1 MDLGASGWVEYDTR
15 VGRATASYAMRPW
28 SDGTVR
34 IPEGYVRLED
44 GGSTVRVFAV
54 RESLTL

>member
-1 MDLGASGWVEYDTR
+1 
-15 VGRATASYAMRPW
+15 MRPW